1 MGARDD
7 WAGDLQVYGYGE
19 VSEPGFRDDRGVVK
33 NLGLKAGNIARYS
46 DESKVNLDCL
56 VNMIAERG

>member
-7 WAGDLQVYGYGE
+7 WAGDLQVYGE
-19 VSEPGFRDDRGVVK
+19 VSEPGFRNDRGVVK
-33 NLGLKAGNIARYS
+33 DLGLKAGNIARYS
-46 DESKVNLDCL
+46 DENKVNLDCL